1 MWSPPCPNFKATVH
15 SSKLI
20 LSRRKRTIAKS
31 VSYTW
36 CLHCTRNWFSFGIT
50 SLLHFILT
58 TPLGSQFCYY
68 PHFTIK
74 TDLLMGKTVVQG
86 DRAMTGALAVLL
98 WNHALRH
105 HSVLAW
111 RSYSCFMPD
120 GWPSGLAI
128 HRAQEFGNFSEYWS
142 LGPKWAYEVH
152 CQPTLESISPSKNSE
167 CCVPLECP
175 SWGTGQLN
183 ALNIR
188 TSFRSC

>member
-31 VSYTW
+31 LSFTW

-58 TPLGSQFCYY
+58 TPLRSQFCYY

-105 HSVLAW
+105 HSAGLEILFLFHARWLTFRTCHSQGTGVWEFW
-111 RSYSCFMPD
+111 RI
-120 GWPSGLAI
+120 LVI
-128 HRAQEFGNFSEYWS
+128 RAQVSLWS
-142 LGPKWAYEVH
+142 
-152 CQPTLESISPSKNSE
+152 
-167 CCVPLECP
+167 PLSAHP
-175 SWGTGQLN
+175 R
-183 ALNIR
+183 I
-188 TSFRSC
+188 